1 MSEERIARKVIITA
15 AITGAVHTP
24 TMSEY
29 LPISPKEIADEAVRA
44 YEAGAAIV
52 HIHVRTEDGRP
63 TSDPKTFGE
72 VLSSIKSRTPLVIC
86 VTTGGG
92 GTNEEKIAVV
102 KEFKPELATLNCG
115 TINLGSGKRFAERMK
130 NFKYDWEKE
139 RMNREDGVFMNTYGQ
154 LRWFAEV
161 DKENGTKPEL
171 ELWDMGH
178 TSAVKWLIDEGL
190 VDTPVH
196 MQFVMGAGTAW
207 PSTPGMLV
215 FAKEYCDKMLGN
227 YTWSIA
233 TAGRDQMYLSAVAL
247 ALGGQVRVGLED
259 NLFAGYGRMAKSN
272 AEQVERVV
280 AMAKQMSIAPATPD
294 EARQMIGLK
303 GLDKVNF

>member
-15 AITGAVHTP
+15 AITGAVHMP
-24 TMSEY
+24 TMSDH
-29 LPISPKEIADEAVRA
+29 LPITPKEIADEAVRA

-63 TSDPKTFGE
+63 TSDPKLFGE
-72 VLSSIKSRTPLVIC
+72 VLSDIKSRSDLVIC

-115 TINLGSGKRFAERMK
+115 TINLGSGKRFAARMK
-130 NFKYDWEKE
+130 NFKYEWEKE

-171 ELWDMGH
+171 EIWDMGQM
-178 TSAVKWLIDEGL
+178 SAVKWLIDEGL
-190 VDTPVH
+190 IDTPVH
-196 MQFVMGAGTAW
+196 LQFVMGAGTGW

-215 FAKEYCDKMLGN
+215 FAHEYTQRMLGT
-227 YTWSIA
+227 YTWSLA
-233 TAGRDQMYLSAVAL
+233 TAGRDQMLLSAVAL
-247 ALGGQVRVGLED
+247 AMGGQVRVGLED
-259 NLFAGYGRMAKSN
+259 NLYAGYGRMATSN

-280 AMAKQMSIAPATPD
+280 TMAKQMSIGPATPD